1 MLRSAHRPLF
11 VLLLPI
17 VLSGVVERVNGRTRR
32 YGLIRTLKAKK
43 ELMAQGIGSLSGR
56 LAGFTSALSLGLLS
70 VAVLPAAKAQAVA
83 PSNTCPEP
91 SVVVQSDAV
100 VPVTKANYAAAET
113 QTVFAK
119 YIANVAK
126 ATCSGGMGVLLNDSK
141 AADPKDRTVIRI
153 NFDTL
158 YSWLILDLNDPATI
172 TLPEAGGRYQS
183 AMVVDDQGY
192 VFVYKNPGA
201 YELTKEN
208 VGSRNALV
216 GFRTG
221 VNMNDPEDL
230 AKARDL
236 QKKLKVSQANR
247 GEFVQPNR
255 WNLEEMLALR
265 SAYNQERNEQGVKSE
280 NLYGRKG
287 VVSPEQNNMGVAVGI
302 GGLPKEGAVYLF
314 YTPSSDKPQ
323 MLTLKDVPYGSNAFW
338 SLTVYDKDGFPVG
351 DNYNVNSAFVTAND
365 QGEAVLNF
373 GGDSSQE
380 NYLGIYP
387 GWNATLRIYNPT
399 PAYFD
404 GSWTR
409 PELQVK

>member
-1 MLRSAHRPLF
+1 
-11 VLLLPI
+11 
-17 VLSGVVERVNGRTRR
+17 
-32 YGLIRTLKAKK
+32 
-43 ELMAQGIGSLSGR
+43 MAQGIGSLSGR

-70 VAVLPAAKAQAVA
+70 VAVLPAAKAEAVA

-172 TLPEAGGRYQS
+172 TLPETGGRYQS

-314 YTPSSDKPQ
+314 YTPSSDEAQ
-323 MLTLKDVPYGSNAFW
+323 TLTLKDVPYGSNAFW

-399 PAYFD
+399 DSYFD

>member
-1 MLRSAHRPLF
+1 
-11 VLLLPI
+11 
-17 VLSGVVERVNGRTRR
+17 
-32 YGLIRTLKAKK
+32 
-43 ELMAQGIGSLSGR
+43 MAQGIGSLSGR

-70 VAVLPAAKAQAVA
+70 VAVLPAAKAEAVA

-172 TLPEAGGRYQS
+172 TLPETGGRYQS

-323 MLTLKDVPYGSNAFW
+323 TLTLKDVPYGSNAFW

-409 PELQVK
+409 PELELK